1 MITVELSE
9 TEIKELINGFPDC
22 PVERL
27 FKQLNEFDGSENDLE
42 TLYEMLKW
50 IQNHEGEL
58 AKLRRVV
65 EKKIIDQRFKDV
77 KV

>member
-1 MITVELSE
+1 MELSE
-9 TEIKELINGFPDC
+9 NEVKNIINGFPDC

-27 FKQLNEFDGSENDLE
+27 FGKLNEYDGSENDLE
-42 TLYEMLKW
+42 TLYDLLKW

-58 AKLRRVV
+58 AKLRRIV